1 MHVTH
6 ALPLAP
12 MTTLGVGGPAA
23 VLAELHDPADFP
35 DFAALAATRPGPPVV
50 LGEGSNV
57 LAADAGCSPA
67 VLRMATKGVRVTGTG
82 PDDTLLLE
90 VQAGHPLGDLVALT
104 IAEGLTG
111 MEMLTG
117 IPGTTGA
124 TPVQNVGAYGQEVA
138 DTLRHVTAW
147 DWHLGR
153 EVTLDAAACRLGHR
167 TSLFKHSRRW
177 TLLTLAF
184 ALRRSALST
193 PVVYGAVAAEL
204 GVPRG
209 TRVPLAEAARAVLTV
224 RRGKGMVLDPH
235 APDRRSVG
243 SVFLSP
249 EVTPSQ
255 ATALRAHD
263 APVNRFPDGST
274 RVSAGW
280 LIQHSGLALGT
291 PITKGVRV
299 STVHP
304 TLVADDGA
312 TATAFAHAIDLVRTH
327 VLHHTGVH
335 LTSEIDFLGDWPD
348 RATTEGP

>member
-6 ALPLAP
+6 ALPLAS
-12 MTTLGVGGPAA
+12 MTTLGIGGPAS
-23 VLAELHDPADFP
+23 VVAELHDPADFP
-35 DFAALAATRPGPPVV
+35 DFAALAATRPGPPVT

-57 LAADAGCSPA
+57 LAADAGCTPT
-67 VLRMATKGVRVTGTG
+67 VLRMATKGVRVAGTA
-82 PDDTLLLE
+82 PDDGLLLD

-104 IAEGLTG
+104 VAEGLTG

-147 DWHLGR
+147 DWQQGR
-153 EVTLDAAACRLGHR
+153 RVTLDAAACRLGHR
-167 TSLFKHSRRW
+167 TSLFKHTRRW
-177 TLLTLAF
+177 TLLTLTF
-184 ALRRSALST
+184 ALRRSALSA
-193 PVVYGAVAAEL
+193 PVSYGAVAAEL

-209 TRVPLAEAARAVLTV
+209 TRVPLAEAAGAVLTV
-224 RRGKGMVLDPH
+224 RRGKGMVLDPD

-249 EVTPSQ
+249 EVTPAQ
-255 ATALRAHD
+255 ATALRAHG

-280 LIQHSGLALGT
+280 LIQHSGFTLGT
-291 PITKGVRV
+291 PLTQGVRV
-299 STVHP
+299 STLHP
-304 TLVADDGA
+304 TLVADEGA
-312 TATAFAHAIDLVRTH
+312 TATAFAQAVTHVRTH
-327 VLHHTGVH
+327 VLHHTGVR
-335 LTSEIDFLGDWPD
+335 LTSEIDYLGDW
-348 RATTEGP
+348 TE